1 MSDKPNNT
9 FDLSGD
15 SYGSGY
21 QEWKKWDDLFVCDDT
36 ERRYFENEFAG
47 IELAGKPILEIGFGN
62 GSFLRWA
69 KDRQATVVGCELI
82 EPICAAGKAQGYD
95 TRYGDIRETVI
106 PGQESFDLVVAFD
119 VLEHIPPVE
128 LVDFVKFIRS
138 VMNPGAR
145 FLVRVPNGQSPF
157 GLINQYGDM
166 THINILSKGRFE
178 QLAPMV
184 TLDLLYCRNAFRVGM
199 SGNHWQEVIRF
210 KLRDVANAFI
220 AKAYSLGST
229 PLDPNIVACFKKSA
243 DSVQPN

>member
-9 FDLSGD
+9 FGPSGD
-15 SYGSGY
+15 LYGSGY
-21 QEWKKWDDLFVCDDT
+21 QAWKKWDDLFVCDAT
-36 ERRYFENEFAG
+36 ERRYFDNEFTG
-47 IELAGKPILEIGFGN
+47 IELAGKWVLEIGFGN

-69 KDRQATVVGCELI
+69 KDRQATAVGCELI
-82 EPICAAGKAQGYD
+82 EPLCAAGKAQGYD
-95 TRYGDIRETVI
+95 TRYGDIRETI
-106 PGQESFDLVVAFD
+106 RPGQESFDLVVAFD

-184 TLDLLYCRNAFRVGM
+184 SLDMLYCRNAFRVGM
-199 SGNHWQEVIRF
+199 SGNHWQEAIRF

-229 PLDPNIVACFKKSA
+229 PLDPNIVACFKRSV
-243 DSVQPN
+243 DSVQQS